1 MRACFTINPLKKEM
15 LFPLATMIIQLFVR
29 PLLSLINQK
38 VLQKKDDAF
47 LLANSLFRT
56 FCMYIAETLT
66 LTFFFIQR
74 KNTIRI
80 NTHGLEI
87 IPGSQKQKIQ
97 SLIIIFILA
106 CVDFLASLGIHYIRN
121 NAILDLIDLA
131 KRSISL
137 IVATLLSILILH
149 YSYYR
154 HHWLGLILIS
164 FGNLIYV
171 IPELPNSANISLNV
185 SWYTLIFTIL
195 TAYLSEA
202 GIEVFEKYL
211 MDVNFVSPF
220 TVLGLQGVSGLFIN
234 VFLVIF
240 IIIFPDLIGIN
251 LTVFKV
257 YFSYL
262 INEGKCVLIMYMLY
276 IVTNMG
282 YNSFRVLT
290 VQHFYPTYL
299 GLNGILSNFFFWI
312 VNIIIT
318 ASSSQN
324 LNTSTILV
332 QTVAHLIMII
342 GIVIYLEIIQLNFCK
357 LNEYTATSI
366 ASRSI
371 SYYVKH
377 VNGIDMAFQ
386 QEESGEEII
395 TKKQDI

>member
-1 MRACFTINPLKKEM
+1 
-15 LFPLATMIIQLFVR
+15 
-29 PLLSLINQK
+29 
-38 VLQKKDDAF
+38 
-47 LLANSLFRT
+47 
-56 FCMYIAETLT
+56 MYIAETLT

-80 NTHGLEI
+80 GTRGLEI

-106 CVDFLASLGIHYIRN
+106 CVDFLASHGIHYISN
-121 NAILDLIDLA
+121 NVILDLIDLA

-137 IVATLLSILILH
+137 IVATFLSILILH
-149 YSYYR
+149 YAYYR
-154 HHWLGLILIS
+154 HHWLGLIIIS
-164 FGNLIYV
+164 FGILIYV
-171 IPELPNSANISLNV
+171 IQELFNSTNISLNV

-251 LTVFKV
+251 LTIFKV

-299 GLNGILSNFFFWI
+299 GLSGILSNFFFWI

-318 ASSSQN
+318 ASSSQK

>member
-1 MRACFTINPLKKEM
+1 
-15 LFPLATMIIQLFVR
+15 
-29 PLLSLINQK
+29 
-38 VLQKKDDAF
+38 
-47 LLANSLFRT
+47 
-56 FCMYIAETLT
+56 MYIAETLT

-137 IVATLLSILILH
+137 IVATFLSILILH
-149 YSYYR
+149 YAYYR
-154 HHWLGLILIS
+154 HHWLGLIIIS
-164 FGNLIYV
+164 FGVLVYV
-171 IPELPNSANISLNV
+171 IQELPNSANISLNV

-220 TVLGLQGVSGLFIN
+220 TVLGLQGVSGLFIS

-312 VNIIIT
+312 VKIIT
-318 ASSSQN
+318 TSSSQN

-332 QTVAHLIMII
+332 QAVAHLIMII

-395 TKKQDI
+395 TKQQDI

>member
-1 MRACFTINPLKKEM
+1 MRSCFTINPLKKEM
-15 LFPLATMIIQLFVR
+15 LFPLATMIVQFFVKA
-29 PLLSLINQK
+29 LLSFIYQK
-38 VLQKKDDAF
+38 VSQKNENF
-47 LLANSLFRT
+47 LLANSIVT
-56 FCMYIAETLT
+56 IFCMYIAETLT

-80 NTHGLEI
+80 NAQGLEL

-106 CVDFLASLGIHYIRN
+106 CVDFLASLGIHFIRN
-121 NAILDLIDLA
+121 DPILDIIDLA

-137 IVATLLSILILH
+137 IVATFLSILILH
-149 YSYYR
+149 YAYYR
-154 HHWLGLILIS
+154 HHWLGLIIIS
-164 FGNLIYV
+164 FGILIYV
-171 IPELPNSANISLNV
+171 IQELFNRDNISLNV
-185 SWYTLIFTIL
+185 RWYTLLFKIL

-211 MDVNFVSPF
+211 MDVNFISPF

-240 IIIFPDLIGIN
+240 IIIFPDLLGI
-251 LTVFKV
+251 KV

-262 INEGKCVLIMYMLY
+262 INEGKSVLLMYMLY
-276 IVTNMG
+276 IVTNMA

-312 VNIIIT
+312 VNIINPE
-318 ASSSQN
+318 SSSQEF
-324 LNTSTILV
+324 NTSSSTILV

-366 ASRSI
+366 ASRSV

-377 VNGIDMAFQ
+377 VDGIDMVFQ
-386 QEESGEEII
+386 QENNEEII

>member
-1 MRACFTINPLKKEM
+1 MSSCFTINPLKKEM
-15 LFPLATMIIQLFVR
+15 LFPLATMIVQFFVKA
-29 PLLSLINQK
+29 LLSFIYQK
-38 VLQKKDDAF
+38 VSQKDENF
-47 LLANSLFRT
+47 LLANSIVT
-56 FCMYIAETLT
+56 IFCMYIAETLT

-80 NTHGLEI
+80 NAQGLEL

-106 CVDFLASLGIHYIRN
+106 CVDFLASLGIHFIRN
-121 NAILDLIDLA
+121 DPILDIIDLA

-137 IVATLLSILILH
+137 IVATFLSILILH
-149 YSYYR
+149 YAYYR
-154 HHWLGLILIS
+154 HHWLGLIIIS
-164 FGNLIYV
+164 FGILIYV
-171 IPELPNSANISLNV
+171 IQELFNRDNISLNV
-185 SWYTLIFTIL
+185 RWYTLLFKIL

-211 MDVNFVSPF
+211 MDVNFISPF

-240 IIIFPDLIGIN
+240 IIIFPDLLGI
-251 LTVFKV
+251 KV

-262 INEGKCVLIMYMLY
+262 TNEGKSVLIMYMLY
-276 IVTNMG
+276 IVTNMA

-312 VNIIIT
+312 VNIINPE
-318 ASSSQN
+318 SSSQKVN
-324 LNTSTILV
+324 ASTILV
-332 QTVAHLIMII
+332 QTVAHIIMII

-366 ASRSI
+366 ASRSV

-377 VNGIDMAFQ
+377 VDGIDMVFQ
-386 QEESGEEII
+386 QENNEEII

>member
-1 MRACFTINPLKKEM
+1 MRSCFTINPLKKEM
-15 LFPLATMIIQLFVR
+15 LFPLATMIIQFFAIT
-29 PLLSLINQK
+29 LLDLINQK
-38 VLQKKDDAF
+38 VLQDDAF
-47 LLANSLFRT
+47 LLANSLLKI

-106 CVDFLASLGIHYIRN
+106 CVDFLASLGNHYIRN
-121 NAILDLIDLA
+121 NEILALIDLA

-137 IVATLLSILILH
+137 IVATFLSILILH
-149 YSYYR
+149 YAYYR
-154 HHWLGLILIS
+154 HHWLGLIIIS
-164 FGNLIYV
+164 FGVLVYV
-171 IPELPNSANISLNV
+171 IQELPDSADISLNV
-185 SWYTLIFTIL
+185 SWYTLLFTIL

-220 TVLGLQGVSGLFIN
+220 TVLGLQGVSGLFIS

-251 LTVFKV
+251 LAVFKE

-299 GLNGILSNFFFWI
+299 GLSGILSNFFFWI

-318 ASSSQN
+318 ASSSKT
-324 LNTSTILV
+324 LNISTILV

-342 GIVIYLEIIQLNFCK
+342 GIVIYFEIIQLNFCK

-366 ASRSI
+366 ASRSV

-377 VNGIDMAFQ
+377 VNGIDMVFQ

>member
-149 YSYYR
+149 YAYYR

-240 IIIFPDLIGIN
+240 IIIFPDLLGI
-251 LTVFKV
+251 KV

-262 INEGKCVLIMYMLY
+262 INEGKSVLIMYMLY
-276 IVTNMG
+276 IVTNMA

-318 ASSSQN
+318 ASSSQK

-386 QEESGEEII
+386 QEESGEGII
-395 TKKQDI
+395 TKKQGI

>member
-1 MRACFTINPLKKEM
+1 MSSCFTINPLKKEM
-15 LFPLATMIIQLFVR
+15 LFPLATMIVQFFVKA
-29 PLLSLINQK
+29 LLSFIYQK
-38 VLQKKDDAF
+38 VSQKHKNF
-47 LLANSLFRT
+47 LLANSIVT
-56 FCMYIAETLT
+56 IFCMYIAETLT

-80 NTHGLEI
+80 NAQGLEL

-106 CVDFLASLGIHYIRN
+106 CVDFLASLGIHFIRN
-121 NAILDLIDLA
+121 DPILDIIDLA

-137 IVATLLSILILH
+137 IVATFLSILILH
-149 YSYYR
+149 YAYYR
-154 HHWLGLILIS
+154 HHWLGLIIIS
-164 FGNLIYV
+164 FGILIYV
-171 IPELPNSANISLNV
+171 IQELFNRDNISLNV
-185 SWYTLIFTIL
+185 RWYTLLFKIL

-211 MDVNFVSPF
+211 MDVNFISPF

-240 IIIFPDLIGIN
+240 IIIFPDLLGI
-251 LTVFKV
+251 KV
-257 YFSYL
+257 YFGYL
-262 INEGKCVLIMYMLY
+262 INEGKSVLIMYMLY
-276 IVTNMG
+276 IVTNMA

-312 VNIIIT
+312 VNIINPE
-318 ASSSQN
+318 SSSQEF
-324 LNTSTILV
+324 NTSSSTILV

-366 ASRSI
+366 ASRSV

-377 VNGIDMAFQ
+377 VDGIDMVFQ
-386 QEESGEEII
+386 QENNEEII

>member
-164 FGNLIYV
+164 FGNLIYA
-171 IPELPNSANISLNV
+171 IQELPNSANISLNV

-240 IIIFPDLIGIN
+240 IIIFPDLLGI
-251 LTVFKV
+251 KV

-262 INEGKCVLIMYMLY
+262 INEGKSVLIMYMLY

-312 VNIIIT
+312 ANIIIT
-318 ASSSQN
+318 ASSSQQ

-366 ASRSI
+366 ASRSV

-377 VNGIDMAFQ
+377 VDGIDMAFQ